1 MSSNLHETAGR
12 CILSTVLWYY
22 NVLQYSAQGTTPSS
36 SMYISAYKTAE
47 PLKLFGPSYCFR
59 GHVNMCNIVDENT
72 STVLS
77 TLSGIHSCQFHA
89 IILYNLPK
97 NDCF

>member
-1 MSSNLHETAGR
+1 
-12 CILSTVLWYY
+12 
-22 NVLQYSAQGTTPSS
+22 
-36 SMYISAYKTAE
+36 
-47 PLKLFGPSYCFR
+47 
-59 GHVNMCNIVDENT
+59 MCNIVDENT

-97 NDCF
+97 MIVSDVGIWSWILVNFTTYGA

>member
-1 MSSNLHETAGR
+1 MPGSQISGP
-12 CILSTVLWYY
+12 YD
-22 NVLQYSAQGTTPSS
+22 PSS
-36 SMYISAYKTAE
+36 PNGGRPASHLNAY
-47 PLKLFGPSYCFR
+47 PFGGRARPFFDLLTPKKVVGSPK
-59 GHVNMCNIVDENT
+59 VNMCNIVDENT